1 MLIMKERLKMP
12 ECEDVMLNIRKTRLM
27 TKLAIYETGEGKEDI
42 RLSKYYKTDYVRLQI
57 LKTIMAVTV
66 GYLFILFLVAVYKS
80 EYLIEQA
87 VNLDYRA
94 IGITVLVIYI
104 VLLTVYIVGTI
115 IGYSIKYDMSRGK
128 LTKYFRILKVMRKIY
143 REEEGVKSPEKE
155 EENENG

>member
-1 MLIMKERLKMP
+1 MP
-12 ECEDVMLNIRKTRLM
+12 ECEDAMLNIRKTRLM
-27 TKLAIYETGEGKEDI
+27 TKLAIYETGKGKEDI

-57 LKTIMAVTV
+57 LKTILSVTV
-66 GYLFILFLVAVYKS
+66 GYVLILFLVAVYKS

-94 IGITVLVIYI
+94 IGITVLVSYV
-104 VLLTVYIVGTI
+104 VLLTIYIVGTI

-143 REEEGVKSPEKE
+143 QEEEGTNSPEE
-155 EENENG
+155 SN